1 MLRSNSK
8 KARENIRAYILDNFD
23 PESYGRDKSEFETFE
38 AAAAFILETFRSE
51 KHWELKLMLRREPEQ
66 VIFTGWCQGLP
77 SVIDTCYYYNRSAAD
92 DVAAILEETEEER
105 AKYARSDANERD
117 AESLLT
123 WLIYREL
130 LKGGEQAC

>member
-8 KARENIRAYILDNFD
+8 KARENIRAYIMDNFTPD
-23 PESYGRDKSEFETFE
+23 GHGRDRDEFETFGE
-38 AAAAFILETFRSE
+38 VARFILETFRSE
-51 KHWELKLMLRREPEQ
+51 KKYEHFRSEQ
-66 VIFTGWCQGLP
+66 AAFISWCQGLP

-105 AKYARSDANERD
+105 AKYDNNDNNERD
-117 AESLLT
+117 AENLLT

-130 LKGGEQAC
+130 LKGGETA

>member
-8 KARENIRAYILDNFD
+8 KARENIRAYILNNFD

-51 KHWELKLMLRREPEQ
+51 KRYELPHYRNELNCFKS
-66 VIFTGWCQGLP
+66 WCQGLP
-77 SVIDTCYYYNRSAAD
+77 SVIDTCYYYNRSAAE
-92 DVAAILEETEEER
+92 DVSAILEETEEEL
-105 AKYARSDANERD
+105 AKYAVHDDNERD
-117 AESLLT
+117 AECLLT

-130 LKGGEQAC
+130 LKGGDKAC